1 MPAYGLINDSP
12 VIAAFQKASRSGSRG
27 APRNYLYFK
36 VVNVKVYRAN
46 LNKFLLTN
54 TGERDLWRYM
64 ETRGQKALLG
74 AKSKVGVKTGAL
86 RDSIHMRHTSSSRG
100 QQIWI
105 GSDKSY
111 AYLHHEG
118 TRPHMIVPK
127 VAGGVLRFS
136 GRGGRVV
143 VTTSV
148 MHPGTRANPYLSSQL
163 RHFR

>member
-1 MPAYGLINDSP
+1 MPARGLIHDSP
-12 VIAAFQKASRSGSRG
+12 IITAFQKASRRGGRG
-27 APRNYLYFK
+27 ATKSYLYFK
-36 VVNVKVYRAN
+36 VVNAKVYRAN

-64 ETRGQKALLG
+64 EVRGQKALLG
-74 AKSKVGVKTGAL
+74 AKAKVGVKTGSL

-105 GSDKSY
+105 GSEKSY
-111 AYLHHEG
+111 AYIHHQG

-127 VAGGVLRFS
+127 TPGGVLRFS
-136 GRGGRVV
+136 SRGGVV
-143 VTTSV
+143 ITTSV